1 MNVQVTNVAE
11 NPPPAANRAGG
22 SSFYLA
28 MRILGREQR
37 EAMFE
42 IYSFCRAV
50 DDIADSDAPHAQRL
64 EGLLVWRKN
73 IDSLYSGSIPSKL
86 GGLAR
91 AIARYALRKE
101 DFLAVIDGVEM
112 DARADIRAPSLDEL
126 DLYCDRVAS
135 AVGRLSV
142 RIFGMDDAEGV
153 ALAHHLGRALQLT
166 NILRDIDEDAAIGR
180 LYLPQEALRKAG
192 ITTSDP
198 ASVVVEDPRLG
209 EACIVVAERARE
221 HYTKANE
228 IMSRC
233 PRRVVRAPKI
243 MGGVYRQM
251 LEGMISRGWAR
262 PRSRVRINKP
272 RLIWIALRHA
282 FV

>member
-1 MNVQVTNVAE
+1 MNVQIPDLKE
-11 NPPPAANRAGG
+11 NPAPVANRAGG

-28 MRILGREQR
+28 MRILAREQR

-50 DDIADSDAPHAQRL
+50 DDIADSEAPHAQRL
-64 EGLLVWRKN
+64 EGLSVWRKN
-73 IDSLYSGSIPSKL
+73 IAALYSGSTPPKL
-86 GGLAR
+86 GQLAR
-91 AIARYALRKE
+91 IISRYALRKE

-112 DARADIRAPSLDEL
+112 DARADIRAPGFNEL

-142 RIFGMDDAEGV
+142 RIFGMGDADGV

-180 LYLPQEALRKAG
+180 LYLPQEALRLAG
-192 ITTSDP
+192 ITMTDP
-198 ASVVVEDPRLG
+198 ASVVEDPRLG
-209 EACIVVAERARE
+209 EACIFVAERARG
-221 HYTKANE
+221 HYVKANE

-262 PRSRVRINKP
+262 PRGRVHINKP